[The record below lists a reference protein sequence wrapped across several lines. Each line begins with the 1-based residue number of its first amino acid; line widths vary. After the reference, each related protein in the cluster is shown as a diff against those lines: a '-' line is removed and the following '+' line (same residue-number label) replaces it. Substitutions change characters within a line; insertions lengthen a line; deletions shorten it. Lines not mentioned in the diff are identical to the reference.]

1 MTHFCIKALG
11 EVLAAQPF
19 LNGILTFGK
28 VPYPLLS
35 SFRGRLSM

>member
-1 MTHFCIKALG
+1 MTHFCIKAVG

-28 VPYPLLS
+28 VPDPLFSL
-35 SFRGRLSM
+35 FREKL